1 MRRRPTHQ
9 ELVSLT
15 LTLALTPTLALA
27 LALTLAL
34 ALALTLALTL
44 TRSCESG
51 EQLDVLKAGKAAV
64 HRLALSADGT
74 HVLPQKSNRPSWPC
88 PPPAP
93 TLPPPPPTHTPPRPL
108 TPNTASDP
116 TYLTRCCSRGRPY
129 ASCNARGG
137 SDCSASPVRR
147 VADLPPPTHTHTHT
161 HHHHHHHPSSSSLP
175 AYLHRQPTHCQ
186 PR

>member
-15 LTLALTPTLALA
+15 LTPTPTLTPT
-27 LALTLAL
+27 LTLAL

-74 HVLPQKSNRPSWPC
+74 HVLPQKSNRPS
-88 PPPAP
+88 
-93 TLPPPPPTHTPPRPL
+93 
-108 TPNTASDP
+108 
-116 TYLTRCCSRGRPY
+116 
-129 ASCNARGG
+129 
-137 SDCSASPVRR
+137 
-147 VADLPPPTHTHTHT
+147 
-161 HHHHHHHPSSSSLP
+161 
-175 AYLHRQPTHCQ
+175 
-186 PR
+186 